1 MGCNLGKYPIYLN
14 TRFNIFCFLFTTVVF
29 ISYGCGGG
37 TSSKTVVSE
46 SIIKAQQETSELNSK
61 LMMQGSASSKAASS
75 PADYLIGPADLLE
88 VKVYESDKLSD
99 TVRVSSRGS
108 ITLPLI
114 GNVYVSDLSA
124 REAEQL
130 IETELQNKGYI
141 VDPNVTV
148 FIKEYNSKQVS
159 VVGYVGSPGTYS
171 LEGRE
176 TLLDVLVE
184 AKGFS
189 DQAGRTIYVN
199 RTESSGN
206 GQTYMVD
213 LEELLLK
220 GNSNLN
226 IDLKPG
232 DVIYVPSSGNV
243 YIAGAVRKTGSY
255 PLKGEFTTLSQ
266 IITTAGGTSSYAN
279 NSDVKIIR
287 YLGDGE
293 REIMQVDLGK
303 ILNGEGEDILV
314 KDRDAIIVGASGTKR
329 LLYGLNI
336 GLGFGLFNLGYT
348 PPEK

>member
-1 MGCNLGKYPIYLN
+1 MYKAIINLLYNLKS
-14 TRFNIFCFLFTTVVF
+14 FNFLFIF
-29 ISYGCGGG
+29 LILIHYSCAGGAP
-37 TSSKTVVSE
+37 TKTVISE
-46 SIIKAQQETSELNSK
+46 SSIKAMQETSELNSK
-61 LMMQGSASSKAASS
+61 LMMQGSTSSKGASS
-75 PADYLIGPADLLE
+75 PADYLVGPADLLE

-114 GNVYVSDLSA
+114 GNVYLSGLSA

-130 IETELQNKGYI
+130 IETELKNKGYI
-141 VDPNVTV
+141 VNPNVTV

-184 AKGFS
+184 SKGFS
-189 DQAGRTIYVN
+189 DQAGRTIYVS
-199 RTESSGN
+199 RTESDGN

-213 LEELLLK
+213 MEELLLK
-220 GNSNLN
+220 GNSDLN
-226 IDLKPG
+226 IELKPG
-232 DVIYVPSSGNV
+232 DIIYVPSSGNV
-243 YIAGAVRKTGSY
+243 YIAGAVRNTGSY
-255 PLKGEFTTLSQ
+255 PLTGEFTTLSQ

-287 YLGDGE
+287 YLGDGK
-293 REIMQVDLGK
+293 REIILVDLEK
-303 ILNGEGEDILV
+303 MLNGVVEDVIV
-314 KDRDAIIVGASGTKR
+314 KDRDAIIVGASGTKK
-329 LLYGLNI
+329 LLYGLTL
-336 GLGFGLFNLGYT
+336 GLGFGLFRIGYT